1 MPKRLMDCIKK
12 VQESGKSE
20 SEAWAICTKSTG
32 LKKEKH
38 TKAALDI
45 SQLQCGVC
53 GKPLQL
59 VDQDEDMWLFHC
71 ETPSCG
77 ALTETDPGKYADNCQ
92 RLIYKEQ
99 GKPKHESIEEPMP
112 GEVPSKEE
120 MEEWFRVSAKRIGK
134 LVVLANKLDDL
145 NLPEEATLLDS
156 TLEKEAQWQWMKE
169 KGQQLKDW
177 YQTEKEPQKQTRRT
191 LTDFRQNHWNLVKKL
206 NTAYQMLVKSHKNIG
221 KPEYLRDITSMINY
235 ILKDIQKASAAVQT
249 ITTQPAQQPQGQPAA
264 PQAAATPA
272 SPASPVSPVVP
283 GASIG
288 GSLVERLTKLADK
301 LEAKGNKEA
310 AKVVRAQWQAAT
322 EMGQKGMDWMLGRG
336 ESSRA
341 QSDKQWSNFHWR
353 VAGAFKSAYDKLNAV
368 RQYLNDPNT
377 YPERFQAV
385 ANEIQTDLNT
395 ILGEIQNAGKPAAQ
409 PAVQPAVQPA
419 DEGEDPFRSPSPDL
433 TKTQR
438 IQPADQIS
446 ALMADMTLEQQT
458 KAVELIK
465 QLRGQT
471 P

>member
-1 MPKRLMDCIKK
+1 MPKKLMDCVRRLKE
-12 VQESGKSE
+12 QGHDESS
-20 SEAWAICTKSTG
+20 AFAICISSTG
-32 LKKEKH
+32 LGPHDEKEK
-38 TKAALDI
+38 K
-45 SQLQCGVC
+45 S
-53 GKPLQL
+53 
-59 VDQDEDMWLFHC
+59 E
-71 ETPSCG
+71 
-77 ALTETDPGKYADNCQ
+77 
-92 RLIYKEQ
+92 LIN
-99 GKPKHESIEEPMP
+99 HLI
-112 GEVPSKEE
+112 
-120 MEEWFRVSAKRIGK
+120 A
-134 LVVLANKLDDL
+134 LANKLDDL

-191 LTDFRQNHWNLVKKL
+191 LTDFRQNHWDLVKKL

-272 SPASPVSPVVP
+272 PPATPAVPVAP

-288 GSLVERLTKLADK
+288 GSLAERLTKLADK

-310 AKVVRAQWQAAT
+310 AKVVRAQWQSAV

-409 PAVQPAVQPA
+409 PAVQPA

>member
-1 MPKRLMDCIKK
+1 
-12 VQESGKSE
+12 
-20 SEAWAICTKSTG
+20 
-32 LKKEKH
+32 
-38 TKAALDI
+38 
-45 SQLQCGVC
+45 
-53 GKPLQL
+53 
-59 VDQDEDMWLFHC
+59 
-71 ETPSCG
+71 
-77 ALTETDPGKYADNCQ
+77 
-92 RLIYKEQ
+92 
-99 GKPKHESIEEPMP
+99 
-112 GEVPSKEE
+112 
-120 MEEWFRVSAKRIGK
+120 
-134 LVVLANKLDDL
+134 
-145 NLPEEATLLDS
+145 
-156 TLEKEAQWQWMKE
+156 
-169 KGQQLKDW
+169 
-177 YQTEKEPQKQTRRT
+177 
-191 LTDFRQNHWNLVKKL
+191 VKKL

-377 YPERFQAV
+377 YSERFQAV

-409 PAVQPAVQPA
+409 PATQPAAQPAVQPA
-419 DEGEDPFRSPSPDL
+419 DEGEDPFSSPSPDL

-438 IQPADQIS
+438 IQPADQIY
-446 ALMADMTLEQQT
+446 ALMADMTPEQQT

-465 QLRGQT
+465 QLRGPT

>member
-1 MPKRLMDCIKK
+1 MVMPKKLVDCVNRLKAQGKDESSAWRICI
-12 VQESGKSE
+12 S
-20 SEAWAICTKSTG
+20 STG
-32 LKKEKH
+32 LKPHKKKKGELIDH
-38 TKAALDI
+38 
-45 SQLQCGVC
+45 
-53 GKPLQL
+53 L
-59 VDQDEDMWLFHC
+59 V
-71 ETPSCG
+71 S
-77 ALTETDPGKYADNCQ
+77 
-92 RLIYKEQ
+92 
-99 GKPKHESIEEPMP
+99 
-112 GEVPSKEE
+112 
-120 MEEWFRVSAKRIGK
+120 
-134 LVVLANKLDDL
+134 LANKLDDL

-409 PAVQPAVQPA
+409 PAVQPA

-446 ALMADMTLEQQT
+446 ALMADMTPEQQA